1 MCQNK
6 QFLLLAIFMENF
18 VTRRAKVTN
27 KGTTP
32 TAHSTRGAGMP
43 IKQPLEMK
51 SCPRYE
57 EPKSEKLPDQSGC
70 SPQGNLGF
78 RSKGRA

>member
-6 QFLLLAIFMENF
+6 QFLLLATFMENF

-27 KGTTP
+27 KGATP
-32 TAHSTRGAGMP
+32 TAHSTRGADMP

-51 SCPRYE
+51 SCPMYV
-57 EPKSEKLPDQSGC
+57 EPKSGKLQYLSSC
-70 SPQGNLGF
+70 SPMGNLRF
-78 RSKGRA
+78 RTG